1 MLQVQKGLR
10 PLPFALFFASTALA
24 QILLSVLN
32 AKIVGRRFQ
41 PRTLI
46 GFGLTLATLAVAA
59 LTAAV
64 FALDTPL
71 LLTCAGFLILMAV
84 QAFIFG
90 NANALAAA
98 EATHIAG
105 AASAVLGV
113 TQAVAMATSAPLASS
128 GGAATAVPMIWV
140 MIAGVAGSLFAYLV
154 LARPSADRTIEPL
167 PTDRG
172 VPVVHQYLVVANHTL
187 GGQELLNAIRDR
199 MSRGP
204 AEFWVLVPATPTTHL
219 VNDFNALSCAFPV
232 DPDLLPGAADV
243 RTREQ
248 DIAEAKSNLDTE
260 LHRLREIGATA
271 DGAVGDPDP
280 MKAIDKTVAQRRFD
294 EIILSTLPPGISRW
308 LAWDLPHRLRARTD
322 VPLTVI
328 TSRSSAAERSRPRNA
343 EGTTS

>member
-1 MLQVQKGLR
+1 
-10 PLPFALFFASTALA
+10 LPFALFFASTALA

-59 LTAAV
+59 LTMGV
-64 FALDTPL
+64 FALGTPL

-90 NANALAAA
+90 NANALAAG
-98 EATHIAG
+98 EAPHIAG

-140 MIAGVAGSLFAYLV
+140 MIAGIAGSLFAYLV
-154 LARPSADRTIEPL
+154 LARPSADRTIEPS

-172 VPVVHQYLVVANHTL
+172 VPAVHQYLVVANHTL
-187 GGQELLNAIRDR
+187 GGQELLDAIRDR

-204 AEFWVLVPATPTTHL
+204 AEFWVLAPATPTTHL
-219 VNDFNALSCAFPV
+219 VNDFNALSCAFPST
-232 DPDLLPGAADV
+232 PTYCPARPTSERATKGLLRRSPTLTPNCTVSARSAPQPMAPWAT
-243 RTREQ
+243 RTR
-248 DIAEAKSNLDTE
+248 
-260 LHRLREIGATA
+260 
-271 DGAVGDPDP
+271 
-280 MKAIDKTVAQRRFD
+280 
-294 EIILSTLPPGISRW
+294 
-308 LAWDLPHRLRARTD
+308 
-322 VPLTVI
+322 
-328 TSRSSAAERSRPRNA
+328 
-343 EGTTS
+343 